1 MQWIYNLSIFKNNN
15 ISYLNLFGE
24 QNKCNEFIIYL
35 FKKNNISYLNLFGW
49 GKHVLN
55 SYIKGGFFIL
65 FYFLFFK
72 VCVWGWGGGGC
83 STKAIKKC

>member
-35 FKKNNISYLNLFGW
+35 FKKKYHI
-49 GKHVLN
+49 
-55 SYIKGGFFIL
+55 
-65 FYFLFFK
+65 
-72 VCVWGWGGGGC
+72 
-83 STKAIKKC
+83 